1 MCDLKL
7 IVTLVKDENIN
18 ISYNILHD
26 ETTKYTSHVCTYH
39 CKLQLKYQTYDTIV
53 SQNSIDSQ
61 RFSIHFFNTIGSQQE
76 FVNNV
81 GDQAYLESKEVIH
94 VYDEEYT

>member
-39 CKLQLKYQTYDTIV
+39 CKL
-53 SQNSIDSQ
+53 
-61 RFSIHFFNTIGSQQE
+61 
-76 FVNNV
+76 
-81 GDQAYLESKEVIH
+81 
-94 VYDEEYT
+94 